1 MFSGFIKRLVK
12 GSPLTNAELDGNFT
26 LIQDVF
32 PDATGAAGK
41 IVVVNSTEDE
51 FIYQDRGLAIE
62 VTENEFISHV
72 ANGTL
77 ALLQWYL
84 IPAYKSKAILQYT
97 DITGDGTGGGEQ
109 YTEGVKT
116 ESMLI
121 QSIEGEFFIPKFYSL
136 AYPEDD
142 IEVKIEEVDGSEKIV
157 ITRRTDTLQRISLNF
172 DWRQLRQRWWED
184 VDGDF
189 SIARKI
195 DAPDPDI
202 YIDLLSVHP
211 LTSTIEIK
219 KRGTPVPNPAIPYE
233 TSKLRLNNGA
243 TTNIVYSCISGSPI
257 ITYAIGSND
266 KVNFV
271 PEWITDQWSVT
282 DLGGNFAGASIIS
295 FTDDTITLN
304 VNASN
309 TASNERM
316 ILSPTSGSNDNNI
329 TFVSATDIYIKGF
342 ATHLIA
348 DDYLDNVIKGNTDYI
363 KFSGFRGVR
372 ANSARRSQ
380 GVNFD
385 LVESEAIIDISC
397 VNISN
402 VVFDEA
408 IRNCNFLHSF
418 GNLTDPAINIT
429 VTADMQNANIGST
442 ILVDASSEI
451 REMKIETISGES
463 VLCLGNQIN

>member
-195 DAPDPDI
+195 DAPDPDD
-202 YIDLLSVHP
+202 YIDRLPIHP
-211 LTSTIEIK
+211 LTTTIEIK
-219 KRGTPVPNPAIPYE
+219 KRGTPVPDPNIPYE
-233 TSKLRLNNGA
+233 TSKIRLNNGA
-243 TTNIVYSCISGSPI
+243 TTNIIYSCTSGSPTL
-257 ITYAIGSND
+257 TYAIGSDD
-266 KVNFV
+266 KVNFL
-271 PEWITDQWSVT
+271 PDWLTDQWLVT
-282 DLGGNFAGASIIS
+282 DLGGNFAGASIVS
-295 FTDDTITLN
+295 FTDTTITLD

-309 TASNERM
+309 TASNQSM
-316 ILSPTSGSNDNNI
+316 ILSPSSGANDNDI
-329 TFVSATDIYIKGF
+329 TFVAGTDVYIKGF
-342 ATHLIA
+342 TTHLIA

-363 KFSGFRGVR
+363 KFVGFRGIRTSGVR
-372 ANSARRSQ
+372 RCQ

-385 LVESEAIIDISC
+385 KVEVDSMVDIACNS
-397 VNISN
+397 ISN
-402 VVFDEA
+402 VIFSDP

-418 GNLTDPAINIT
+418 GNVTDPVINIT
-429 VTADMQNANIGST
+429 VTAGMQDANIGST
-442 ILVDASSEI
+442 IVVDASGSPTEI
-451 REMKIETISGES
+451 KIESISGQN